1 MLCAEFSSCT
11 GFHPDLRSQCVFQKK
26 ANDEVNQQANR
37 AERGLRRETTVTTPL
52 GSRLSEGLFIV
63 ESALSLYS

>member
-26 ANDEVNQQANR
+26 ANEEVNQQAIR

-63 ESALSLYS
+63 QSALSLYS

>member
-26 ANDEVNQQANR
+26 ANEEVNQQANR
-37 AERGLRRETTVTTPL
+37 AERGLRRETTIITPL
-52 GSRLSEGLFIV
+52 GSRLSKGLFIV